1 MEERP
6 FIFLSVDLPAP
17 PLFRDETKESII
29 PQVPLMQILS
39 KFDGITEQ
47 EYKTYKENYLKR
59 YEITK
64 LPKYLIM
71 CFRVKFQYFRFFD
84 NLLNISNLSNK
95 AIYQKHFLLREKSN
109 YCKFSSQ
116 V

>member
-1 MEERP
+1 MEEKP

-71 CFRVKFQYFRFFD
+71 CFRVKFQYFR
-84 NLLNISNLSNK
+84 LK
-95 AIYQKHFLLREKSN
+95 
-109 YCKFSSQ
+109 
-116 V
+116 